1 MSGMSAKASSLFIIL
16 MFLFIPFGCAYPVKS
31 DLRDL
36 SIIGE
41 ELHSRYLEIK
51 QRISVD
57 SKQYIQIKESYNKA
71 RNSYYYCR
79 TLLQD
84 FTKAKGA
91 SPRLRIL
98 IKYEYAYKNM
108 MSNIQDLDILMG
120 YDGKDAGEPIND
132 QLIEN
137 PLLE

>member
-1 MSGMSAKASSLFIIL
+1 MSTKVSSMFIIL
-16 MFLFIPFGCAYPVKS
+16 MFLFIPFGCTYPVKS

-36 SIIGE
+36 SIIGG
-41 ELHSRYLEIK
+41 ELNSRYLEIK

-57 SKQYIQIKESYNKA
+57 SKQYIQLKKSYNKA

-79 TLLQD
+79 VLLQD
-84 FTKAKGA
+84 FRKAKGT

-120 YDGKDAGEPIND
+120 YVGKDVGEPIND